1 MNFFS
6 ALPAPAR
13 GAIWMVMAGI
23 SLTLMAIDVRYLA
36 PKFSVLEMIF
46 IRSLFVLAFMLPWA
60 WRVGL
65 AGLATRRPGLHIFRN
80 VIHYVGNLGWFVG
93 VTLISLAD
101 VSALQ
106 FTVPLFTVCMAA
118 LVLYE
123 TIGRHRWIATL
134 VGLFGMLIIVR
145 PGYIPIE
152 LGTAA
157 VLSSAIFYAISLI
170 AVRKLSFTEPPNRVL
185 FYMAVVFVPLS
196 AGPAM
201 MAWVTPGWVDFWPI
215 LILGVTGWFS
225 HFCIIRAFSAADAS
239 FITPFDFLRLP
250 VAAGFGWLLYEEVS
264 DAWTWAGA
272 MVIFAATYYNTR
284 QESLARRKASES

>member
-1 MNFFS
+1 MKAFS
-6 ALPAPAR
+6 ALPGPVR

-23 SLTLMAIDVRYLA
+23 SLTIMAVDVRHLA

-65 AGLATRRPGLHIFRN
+65 AGIATRRPGLHIFRN
-80 VIHYVGNLGWFVG
+80 VIHYLGNLGWFVG

-118 LVLYE
+118 LILHE
-123 TIGRHRWIATL
+123 TIGPHRWIATL
-134 VGLFGMLIIVR
+134 VGFLGMLVIVR
-145 PGYIPIE
+145 PGYIPIGF
-152 LGTAA
+152 GTAA
-157 VLSSAIFYAISLI
+157 VLTSAVFYAISLI

-185 FYMAVVFVPLS
+185 FYMAVVFVPIS

-201 MAWVTPGWVDFWPI
+201 MVWVMPGWADFWPI
-215 LILGVTGWFS
+215 VILGVTGWFS
-225 HFCIIRAFSAADAS
+225 HFCIIRAFTAGEAS

-250 VAAGFGWLLYEEVS
+250 VSAGFGWLLYEEVS
-264 DAWTWAGA
+264 DVWTWAGA
-272 MVIFAATYYNTR
+272 AIIIVSGIYI
-284 QESLARRKASES
+284 ARREARAKALAGN

>member
-1 MNFFS
+1 MKAFG
-6 ALPAPAR
+6 ALPGPVR

-23 SLTLMAIDVRYLA
+23 SLTIMAVDVRHLA

-65 AGLATRRPGLHIFRN
+65 AGIATRRPGLHIFRN
-80 VIHYVGNLGWFVG
+80 VIHYLGNLGWFVG

-118 LVLYE
+118 LILHE
-123 TIGRHRWIATL
+123 TIGPHRWIATL
-134 VGLFGMLIIVR
+134 VGFLGMLVIVR
-145 PGYIPIE
+145 PGYIPIGF
-152 LGTAA
+152 GTAA
-157 VLSSAIFYAISLI
+157 VLTSAVFYAISLI

-185 FYMAVVFVPLS
+185 FYMAVVFVPIS

-201 MAWVTPGWVDFWPI
+201 MVWVMPGWADFWPI
-215 LILGVTGWFS
+215 VILGVTGWFS
-225 HFCIIRAFSAADAS
+225 HFCIIRAFTAGEAS

-250 VAAGFGWLLYEEVS
+250 VSAGFGWLLYEEVS
-264 DAWTWAGA
+264 DVWTWAGA
-272 MVIFAATYYNTR
+272 VVIFAATYYNTWR
-284 QESLARRKASES
+284 ETSGRRKAT